1 MMDGGLRVPD
11 LCLSLPALDSLMP
24 MHLCVDATGCVM
36 AAGPTLAKLFPD
48 RALMGGNLFDLFDLR
63 RTGAITTMAAV
74 MARLGQRLTLTQREG
89 GVVLR
94 GLALPLADGGGLVLN
109 LSFGIGVIDAVRR
122 YALTNTDFAPTDLTV
137 ELLYLVEAKS
147 AVMSEL
153 SALNARLEGA
163 RSVAE
168 EQALTDTL
176 TGLRNRRAMDVALA
190 RLLAEGMPFALVHI
204 DLDFFKAVND
214 TLGHAAGDHVLREAA
229 LALTVATRGD
239 DTVARVGGDEFVIL
253 LPGQTD
259 TLRLQGIADRIIARL
274 ERPIPFEGEMCHIS
288 GSIGMTVRMAGAADV
303 AEDMQA
309 RADQALYASK
319 RAGRGRATLWQPDTS
334 TVVDASGAIG

>member
-1 MMDGGLRVPD
+1 MMDGGLRLPD

-24 MHLCVDATGCVM
+24 MHLCLDATGCVT

-48 RALMGGNLFDLFDLR
+48 QALMGCNLFALFDLR

-74 MARLGQRLTLTQREG
+74 MARLGQRLTLTQRQG
-89 GVVLR
+89 GVTLR
-94 GLALPLADGGGLVLN
+94 GLALPVDGGGLVMN
-109 LSFGIGVIDAVRR
+109 LSFGIGVIDAVRS

-176 TGLRNRRAMDVALA
+176 TGLRNRRAMDMALA
-190 RLLAEGMPFALVHI
+190 RLLADGMPFALVHI

-229 LALTVATRGD
+229 LALIAATRAD

-259 TLRLQGIADRIIARL
+259 SVRLQGIADRIIARL
-274 ERPIPFEGEMCHIS
+274 EVPIAFEGQVCRIS
-288 GSIGMTVRMAGAADV
+288 GSIGMTTTLRYGHASAAAMMADAD
-303 AEDMQA
+303 E
-309 RADQALYASK
+309 ALYASK
-319 RAGRGRATLWQPDTS
+319 RAGRGRAT
-334 TVVDASGAIG
+334 IGG